1 MRLHLLTFGGQIV
14 TTRSF
19 SLMPMKARP
28 STPLPSLR
36 SGYRLL
42 LLLAALGLAGCAVGP
57 HLPAPT
63 APLPTRYNQH
73 AVNGAQQTQHLQWT
87 GGQSQSWWHLFHS
100 PLLNGLIAAATRNNP
115 DLAAAQSSLAQAQAL
130 EGVANAGFLPQL
142 GANLGAARQRA
153 LRAGTNGGFGT
164 RVPGNPYTL
173 LLGSVDIR
181 YNPDVFGRQ
190 GYILKDARAR
200 SAVARAELHQVQ
212 VFLGGAVAQAVI
224 TAASAHAQ
232 ARLAQA
238 MAKDDARLLTLIRNE
253 YRLGAQNLQTVDEQE
268 AVAEAAA
275 ARIPPLRAAASTA
288 RHQLAALLG
297 TVPDAPLS
305 LPSLA
310 ELRLPTVIPTLV
322 PSALLENRPDIQA
335 ARAETA
341 AAAAEVGVATANLYP
356 NIDISASLGKA
367 AMTGGMF
374 FNPASTLWAIG
385 SSLAAPIYEGG
396 ALHAKKRAAMDHWRV
411 ATDRYR
417 ATVLNAFRQVA
428 DALRAVQS
436 ADTTYTHSKAAAR
449 AAASAYR
456 LAVARYR
463 DGAVDYATLLNA
475 ELEAQKDEIAAV
487 QARAQRYL
495 DSAALFVAMGDGWWQ
510 DPATPQPFGPT
521 APARSSE

>member
-1 MRLHLLTFGGQIV
+1 
-14 TTRSF
+14 
-19 SLMPMKARP
+19 MKTRP
-28 STPLPSLR
+28 SIPLPSFR

-42 LLLAALGLAGCAVGP
+42 PLLAALGLAGCAVGP
-57 HLPAPT
+57 KLPAPT

-73 AVNGAQQTQHLQWT
+73 AVNGAQHLQWT
-87 GGQSQSWWHLFHS
+87 EGQAQSWWHLFHS
-100 PLLNGLIAAATRNNP
+100 PALNRLIATATEHNP
-115 DLAAAQSSLAQAQAL
+115 DLAAVQSSLAQAQAL

-142 GANLGAARQRA
+142 GANLGAGRQRA

-173 LLGSVDIR
+173 LLGSVGIS

-200 SAVARAELHQVQ
+200 SAVARAELHQGQ
-212 VFLGGAVAQAVI
+212 VFLGGAVTQAVI

-232 ARLAQA
+232 VRLAQA
-238 MAKDDARLLTLIRNE
+238 MAQDDAQLLTLIRNE
-253 YRLGAQNLQTVDEQE
+253 YRLGAQDLQTVDEQR
-268 AVAEAAA
+268 AVTEAAA
-275 ARIPPLRAAASTA
+275 ARIPPLQAAESAA

-305 LPSLA
+305 LPSLS

-322 PSALLENRPDIQA
+322 PSALVENRPDIQA

-356 NIDISASLGKA
+356 NMDISASLGKA

-374 FNPASTLWAIG
+374 FDPASTLWAIG

-411 ATDRYR
+411 ATDLYR
-417 ATVLNAFRQVA
+417 ATVLNAFREVA

-436 ADTTYTHSKAAAR
+436 ADTAYTHSRAAAR
-449 AAASAYR
+449 AAASAYQ
-456 LAVARYR
+456 LALARYR

-495 DSAALFVAMGDGWWQ
+495 DNAALFVAMGDGWC
-510 DPATPQPFGPT
+510 TPRPSGPT

>member
-1 MRLHLLTFGGQIV
+1 
-14 TTRSF
+14 
-19 SLMPMKARP
+19 MKARP
-28 STPLPSLR
+28 SIALPPLR

-42 LLLAALGLAGCAVGP
+42 PLLAALGLAGCAVGP
-57 HLPAPT
+57 KLPAPT
-63 APLPTRYNQH
+63 APLPARYNQH

-87 GGQSQSWWHLFHS
+87 EGQAQSWWHLFHS
-100 PLLNGLIAAATRNNP
+100 PLLNHLIATATAHNP

-130 EGVANAGFLPQL
+130 EGVANAGFLPRL
-142 GANLGAARQRA
+142 GANLGAGRQRA
-153 LRAGTNGGFGT
+153 LRTGTNGGFGT

-173 LLGSVDIR
+173 LLGSVDIS

-190 GYILKDARAR
+190 GYILKDARAQ
-200 SAVARAELHQVQ
+200 SAVARAELHQGQ
-212 VFLGGAVAQAVI
+212 VFLGGAVTQAVI

-232 ARLAQA
+232 VRLAQA
-238 MAKDDARLLTLIRNE
+238 MAQDDAQLLTLIQNE
-253 YRLGAQNLQTVDEQE
+253 YRLGAQNLQTVDEQQ

-275 ARIPPLRAAASTA
+275 ARIPPLQAAESAA

-297 TVPDAPLS
+297 TVPAAPLS
-305 LPSLA
+305 LPSLQ
-310 ELRLPTVIPTLV
+310 ELHLPTVIPTLV
-322 PSALLENRPDIQA
+322 PSALVENRPDIQA
-335 ARAETA
+335 AHAKTE

-356 NIDISASLGKA
+356 NIDITASLGKA
-367 AMTGGMF
+367 AMTAGMF

-411 ATDRYR
+411 TTDQYR
-417 ATVLNAFRQVA
+417 ATVLNAFREVA

-436 ADTTYTHSKAAAR
+436 ADIAYTHSKAAAQ
-449 AAASAYR
+449 AAASAYQ
-456 LAVARYR
+456 LALARYR

-510 DPATPQPFGPT
+510 DPATPHPSGPT
-521 APARSSE
+521 ASTRSSE